1 MTASRNLI
9 AIFIAACFAHSA
21 TAQSNDTA
29 CTAEN
34 PCFVFEDDAGTNS
47 PPGSA
52 LDLTGANDV
61 SIHCMDTS
69 DAEITSLTVDS
80 AGHTGT
86 MTNTSGC

>member
-9 AIFIAACFAHSA
+9 AIFIAVCFAHSA

-34 PCFVFEDDAGTNS
+34 PCIVFEDDAGTNS

-61 SIHCMDTS
+61 STHCLDTS
-69 DAEITSLTVDS
+69 DAGITSLTVDS
-80 AGHTGT
+80 AALT